1 MDTATRVAAKPV
13 GFLEKVRVFLAALVA
28 IVLVSYVG
36 WMVARPIDP
45 EMAVTFTAGSRSL
58 LAIWPAL
65 LVLTVVAAAVG
76 SAVAGP
82 RLPEA
87 GMFAAA
93 VGLAGLALHGGSM
106 ETLLAYV
113 GGADPSG
120 RRSLMFSM
128 AVDTV
133 LCASLLAVSWLVVL
147 MVSRWLWDAPAPR
160 PGPRPAAKNAPD
172 KAGSLA
178 DMLGGG
184 SLALAVTSIVA
195 LFFIWTTIARTPV
208 AVIARGQV
216 IASVFFGLYL
226 GAMAARYFT
235 GVDHARY
242 YMAAPLVVAVV
253 GFLLGYLQANMGW
266 AHGVLAAYA
275 QLATTPPHALARPLP
290 IEYIAVGLAGAIAGF
305 WSGEKIEHVA
315 VRELEL
321 S

>member
-147 MVSRWLWDAPAPR
+147 MVSRWL
-160 PGPRPAAKNAPD
+160 
-172 KAGSLA
+172 
-178 DMLGGG
+178 
-184 SLALAVTSIVA
+184 
-195 LFFIWTTIARTPV
+195 
-208 AVIARGQV
+208 
-216 IASVFFGLYL
+216 
-226 GAMAARYFT
+226 
-235 GVDHARY
+235 
-242 YMAAPLVVAVV
+242 
-253 GFLLGYLQANMGW
+253 
-266 AHGVLAAYA
+266 
-275 QLATTPPHALARPLP
+275 
-290 IEYIAVGLAGAIAGF
+290 
-305 WSGEKIEHVA
+305 
-315 VRELEL
+315 
-321 S
+321 